1 MGDDGE
7 IRPREKSFS
16 RFVFCFLMWYYSA
29 LPVESVMFYQRF
41 KSGMLN
47 IKDNAGMILFLGG
60 LYLLFRAFFWV
71 PSHFAEYIALAMGF
85 AFGGGIYHFAVGV
98 VRPRPKLDV
107 WADSDAVLEKEVKVV
122 DGEHLQDIQVEELE
136 EKMKEKPE
144 EKVWRM

>member
-29 LPVESVMFYQRF
+29 KAENKMFYQRF

-71 PSHFAEYIALAMGF
+71 PEQLGEYIALAVGF
-85 AFGGGIYHFAVGV
+85 FLGSVMFHFAVGAA
-98 VRPRPKLDV
+98 RPRPKLDV

-122 DGEHLQDIQVEELE
+122 DGEHLQDIQAEELE